1 MVQQT
6 AVLAGHGLPEPA
18 FSEQAQGDWA
28 LAGRLRATPELQA
41 LHTLPLWPLPTLCLL
56 LGCFASFG
64 LSAYGMVEGWMPT
77 PVGMIINALAVYGAF
92 TPMHDGTHRAVSR
105 NPFVNDVIGTMSGQ
119 LLLPGFEVAIYRTLH
134 LAHHKTTGEHHE
146 DPDEPGTGSL
156 SGFLLFGAFPELYW
170 TPWYLKR
177 LSQWSTAQN
186 ARVFLGFC
194 LMSTWYAVWIASP
207 WAFEWLLIWWI
218 PQRIGSVLVAYAFA
232 YIQHPPG
239 VEQRVHPIGATAILR
254 SNRLLDPLM
263 LGQNAHLIHH
273 LYPQI
278 PWYRLEAGWRATQA
292 ELLRRTPPVRGYWGG
307 WSQDAFPAT
316 ETPWRWVRVVATE
329 DIAQDIRLFTLES
342 ASPSPLPIYEVGA
355 HIDVRLKPG
364 LVRQYSLIGRP
375 GPTGQWQI
383 AVKRDAGGR
392 GGSIAVHA
400 RLQEGTLVEVGSP
413 RNHFPLQV
421 SGGRHV
427 LIAGGIGVTPLISMA
442 YALAAKDFALHV
454 FARTPAHVPFGQ
466 SIQRFPFAA
475 RIQLHCDDGKGVE
488 NSEITH
494 ALGPYRAGDR
504 VFLCGP
510 AGFMER
516 VQAVAATVGWPADA
530 IATENFGAPRPSEPD
545 APFTIELARS
555 GRQLRVEV
563 GQSIVDV
570 LESERLPVDTVC
582 RQGVCGT
589 CRCRV
594 LSGAVE
600 HRDSVLTAEE
610 RKNGSQILLCVSRG
624 AGKGPL
630 VLDL

>member
-1 MVQQT
+1 M
-6 AVLAGHGLPEPA
+6 PI
-18 FSEQAQGDWA
+18 
-28 LAGRLRATPELQA
+28 
-41 LHTLPLWPLPTLCLL
+41 PL
-56 LGCFASFG
+56 G
-64 LSAYGMVEGWMPT
+64 V
-77 PVGMIINALAVYGAF
+77 VINALAIYASF
-92 TPMHDGTHRAVSR
+92 TPLHDGTHRAVSR
-105 NPFVNDVIGTMSGQ
+105 NPLVNDVISTASGQ
-119 LLLPGFEVAIYRTLH
+119 LLFPGFEVAVYRVLH

-146 DPDEPGTGSL
+146 DPDEGATGSL
-156 SGFLLFGAFPELYW
+156 SGLFFFSIFLEFHWVY
-170 TPWYLKR
+170 WYLKR
-177 LSQWSTAQN
+177 FSQWSTAQN
-186 ARVFLGFC
+186 VRFFLGLS
-194 LMSTWYAVWIASP
+194 LMASWYAFWIASP
-207 WAFEWLLIWWI
+207 WSHEWMLIWWV
-218 PQRIGSVLVAYAFA
+218 PQRIGIVLTLYVFA

-239 VEQRVHPIGATAILR
+239 VEQREHPIGATAIIKP
-254 SNRLLDPLM
+254 NKWLDPLM

-292 ELLRRTPPVRGYWGG
+292 ELLLRTPPVRGYWGG
-307 WSQDAFPAT
+307 WNQEAFAKT
-316 ETPWRWVRVVATE
+316 ETPWRWAKVVATE

-342 ASPSPLPIYEVGA
+342 ASPSLLPTYAAGA
-355 HIDVRLKPG
+355 HIDLRLEPG

-375 GPTGQWQI
+375 GDTGDTGQWQI

-392 GGSIAVHA
+392 GGSMAVHA

-421 SGGRHV
+421 SSGRHV

-488 NSEITH
+488 DSEITS
-494 ALGPYRAGDR
+494 ALGQYKAGDQI
-504 VFLCGP
+504 FLCGP

-516 VQAVAATVGWPADA
+516 IKAVAATAGWPAGA
-530 IATENFGAPRPSEPD
+530 IATENFGPPRPAHAD
-545 APFTIELARS
+545 VPFTIELARS

-570 LESERLPVDTVC
+570 LERERLPVDTVC

-594 LSGAVE
+594 LSGEIA
-600 HRDSVLTAEE
+600 HRDAVLTTTE
-610 RKNGSQILLCVSRG
+610 RDKGNQILICVSRG
-624 AGKGPL
+624 TGKGPL